1 MNSYEL
7 LYIVKADMEEEA
19 RAALISR
26 FSDLIVAAGG
36 EITES
41 DEWGKKKFAYPINYV
56 NEGYYVLVNFKSQS
70 TLIAELERN
79 FRITEDTIRFM
90 IVKKD

>member
-19 RAALISR
+19 RTALIYR

-56 NEGYYVLVNFKSQS
+56 NEGYYVLVNFKSQP

-79 FRITEDTIRFM
+79 FRITEDTVRFM

>member
-19 RAALISR
+19 RTALISR
-26 FSDLIVAAGG
+26 FSDLIVNNGG
-36 EITES
+36 EIVET
-41 DEWGKKKFAYPINYV
+41 DEWGKRRFAYPINYI
-56 NEGYYVLVNFKSQS
+56 NEGYYVLVNFKAQPAV
-70 TLIAELERN
+70 IAELERN

-90 IVKKD
+90 CIKND

>member
-19 RAALISR
+19 RTALISR
-26 FSDLIVAAGG
+26 FYDLIVNNGG
-36 EITES
+36 EIVET
-41 DEWGKKKFAYPINYV
+41 DEWGKRRFAYPINYI
-56 NEGYYVLVNFKSQS
+56 NEGYYVLVNFKAQP
-70 TLIAELERN
+70 TVIAELERN

-90 IVKKD
+90 CIKKD

>member
-1 MNSYEL
+1 MNNYEL

-19 RAALISR
+19 RTSLISN
-26 FSDLIVAAGG
+26 FADLIVSNGG
-36 EITES
+36 EIVET

-56 NEGYYVLVNFKSQS
+56 NDGYYVLVNFKAQPS
-70 TLIAELERN
+70 LIAELERN

>member
-19 RAALISR
+19 RTALISR

-56 NEGYYVLVNFKSQS
+56 NEGYYVLVNFKSQP

>member
-19 RAALISR
+19 RTALISR
-26 FSDLIVAAGG
+26 FSDLIVNNGG
-36 EITES
+36 EIVET
-41 DEWGKKKFAYPINYV
+41 DEWGKRRFAYPINYI
-56 NEGYYVLVNFKSQS
+56 NEGYYVLVNFKAQP
-70 TLIAELERN
+70 TVIAEVERN

-90 IVKKD
+90 CIKKD

>member
-19 RAALISR
+19 RTALISR
-26 FSDLIVAAGG
+26 FSDLIVNNGG
-36 EITES
+36 EIVET
-41 DEWGKKKFAYPINYV
+41 DEWGKRRLAYEINDRT
-56 NEGYYVLVNFKSQS
+56 EGYYVLVNFKAQP
-70 TLIAELERN
+70 TVIAELERN

-90 IVKKD
+90 CIKKD

>member
-1 MNSYEL
+1 MNSYDL

-56 NEGYYVLVNFKSQS
+56 NEGYYVLVNFKSQP

-79 FRITEDTIRFM
+79 FRITEDTVRFM

>member
-19 RAALISR
+19 RTALISR

-36 EITES
+36 EINES

-56 NEGYYVLVNFKSQS
+56 NEGYYVLVNFKSQP

-79 FRITEDTIRFM
+79 FRITEDTVRFM

>member
-56 NEGYYVLVNFKSQS
+56 NEGYYVLVNFKSQP

-79 FRITEDTIRFM
+79 FRITEDTVRFM

>member
-19 RAALISR
+19 RTALISR
-26 FSDLIVAAGG
+26 FSDLIVNNGG
-36 EITES
+36 EIVET
-41 DEWGKKKFAYPINYV
+41 DEWGKRRFAYPFNYI
-56 NEGYYVLVNFKSQS
+56 NEGYYVLVNFKAQPAV
-70 TLIAELERN
+70 IAELEIN

-90 IVKKD
+90 CIKKD

>member
-1 MNSYEL
+1 M
-7 LYIVKADMEEEA
+7 VEEA

-56 NEGYYVLVNFKSQS
+56 NEGYYVLVNFKSQP

-79 FRITEDTIRFM
+79 FRITEDTVRFM

>member
-1 MNSYEL
+1 
-7 LYIVKADMEEEA
+7 MEEEA
-19 RAALISR
+19 RTALISR

-56 NEGYYVLVNFKSQS
+56 NEGYYVLVNFKSQP

-79 FRITEDTIRFM
+79 FRITEDTVRFM

>member
-56 NEGYYVLVNFKSQS
+56 NEGYYVLVNFKSQP

>member
-1 MNSYEL
+1 MNNYEL

-19 RAALISR
+19 RTSLISK
-26 FSDLIVAAGG
+26 FADLIVSNGG
-36 EITES
+36 EIVET

-56 NEGYYVLVNFKSQS
+56 NDGYYVLVNFKAQPS
-70 TLIAELERN
+70 LIAELERN

>member
-56 NEGYYVLVNFKSQS
+56 NEGYYVLVNFKSQP

-79 FRITEDTIRFM
+79 FRITEDTVRFM
-90 IVKKD
+90 IVKND

>member
-19 RAALISR
+19 RTALISR

-56 NEGYYVLVNFKSQS
+56 NEGYYVLVNFKSQP

-79 FRITEDTIRFM
+79 FRITEDTVRFM

>member
-26 FSDLIVAAGG
+26 FSDLIVAGGG

-56 NEGYYVLVNFKSQS
+56 NEGYYVLVNFKSQP

>member
-19 RAALISR
+19 RTALISR
-26 FSDLIVAAGG
+26 FTDLIVNNGG
-36 EITES
+36 EIVET
-41 DEWGKKKFAYPINYV
+41 DEWGKRRFAYPINYI
-56 NEGYYVLVNFKSQS
+56 NEGYYVLVNFKAQPAV
-70 TLIAELERN
+70 IAELERN

-90 IVKKD
+90 CIKKD

>member
-41 DEWGKKKFAYPINYV
+41 DEWGKKKFAYPIHYV
-56 NEGYYVLVNFKSQS
+56 NEGYYVLVNFKSQP

>member
-41 DEWGKKKFAYPINYV
+41 DEWGKKKFAYPISYV
-56 NEGYYVLVNFKSQS
+56 HEGYYVLVNFKSQP
-70 TLIAELERN
+70 TLIADLERN
-79 FRITEDTIRFM
+79 FRITEDTVRFM

>member
-7 LYIVKADMEEEA
+7 LYIVKADMEDEA
-19 RAALISR
+19 RTALISR
-26 FSDLIVAAGG
+26 FSDLIVADDG
-36 EITES
+36 EIVET
-41 DEWGKKKFAYPINYV
+41 DEWGKRKFAYPINYV
-56 NEGYYVLVNFKSQS
+56 NEGYYVLVNFKAQPS
-70 TLIAELERN
+70 LIAELERN

>member
-19 RAALISR
+19 RTALISR
-26 FSDLIVAAGG
+26 FSDLIVAADG

-56 NEGYYVLVNFKSQS
+56 NEGYYVLVNFKSQP

-79 FRITEDTIRFM
+79 FRITEDTVRFM

>member
-41 DEWGKKKFAYPINYV
+41 DEWGKKKFASPINYV
-56 NEGYYVLVNFKSQS
+56 NEGYYVLVNFKSQP

-79 FRITEDTIRFM
+79 FRITEDTVRFM

>member
-56 NEGYYVLVNFKSQS
+56 NEGYYVLVNFKSQP

-79 FRITEDTIRFM
+79 FRITEETVRSM
-90 IVKKD
+90 IGKKE

>member
-56 NEGYYVLVNFKSQS
+56 NEGYYVLVNFKSQP

-79 FRITEDTIRFM
+79 VRITEDTIRFM

>member
-56 NEGYYVLVNFKSQS
+56 NAGYYVLVNFKSQP

-79 FRITEDTIRFM
+79 FRITEDTVRFM

>member
-1 MNSYEL
+1 MNSYEM

-56 NEGYYVLVNFKSQS
+56 NEGYYVLVNFKSQP

-79 FRITEDTIRFM
+79 FRITEDTVRFM

>member
-26 FSDLIVAAGG
+26 FSDLIVAAGA

-56 NEGYYVLVNFKSQS
+56 NEGYYVLVNFKSQP

-79 FRITEDTIRFM
+79 FRITEDTVRFM

>member
-19 RAALISR
+19 RTALISR
-26 FSDLIVAAGG
+26 FSDLIVA
-36 EITES
+36 
-41 DEWGKKKFAYPINYV
+41 EWGKKKFAYPINYV
-56 NEGYYVLVNFKSQS
+56 NEGYYVLVNFKSQP

-79 FRITEDTIRFM
+79 FRITEDTVRFM

>member
-19 RAALISR
+19 RTALISR

-56 NEGYYVLVNFKSQS
+56 NEGYYVLVNFKSQP
-70 TLIAELERN
+70 TQIAELERN
-79 FRITEDTIRFM
+79 FRITEDTVRFM

>member
-1 MNSYEL
+1 MNSDEL

-56 NEGYYVLVNFKSQS
+56 NEGYYVLVNFKSQP

-79 FRITEDTIRFM
+79 FRITEDTVRFM